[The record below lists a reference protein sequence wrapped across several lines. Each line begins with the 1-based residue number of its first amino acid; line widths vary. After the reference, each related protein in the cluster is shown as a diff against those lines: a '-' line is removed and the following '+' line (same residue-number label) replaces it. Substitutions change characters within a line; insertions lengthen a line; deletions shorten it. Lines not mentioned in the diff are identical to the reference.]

1 MSDVSYISSCVTRD
15 GSARLIFANTTS
27 IMRYRSSLEPMSDTS
42 VAVMGRALT
51 AASIM
56 GSMGKT
62 YEEKLTLQVRG
73 DGPAGNVTA
82 VSDSWGNVRACM
94 DEPMVE
100 LPNRADGKIDVGGA
114 VGSGSLIVMKDLGLK
129 EPYTAVCELVS
140 GEIAEDVTSYYARSE
155 QTPTV
160 CALGVRIEPDMSVS
174 VSAGFMLQLLPFYD
188 EGIIDLIEKNLT
200 DLPSVTDMVFSGMDD
215 TAVFDRI
222 LRDIPYDPLDR
233 HDIEYRCNCSRE
245 RYYTALMSLGEDE
258 IRSLAQAGEPV
269 ETVCSFCRKKYVFAT
284 DGNTIL
290 EKEETL

>member
-1 MSDVSYISSCVTRD
+1 MSENSYISSCVTRD
-15 GSARLIFANTTS
+15 GSARLIFADTTS
-27 IMRYRSSLEPMSDTS
+27 VMRYRSGLEAMSDTAM
-42 VAVMGRALT
+42 AVMGRVLT

-62 YEEKLTLQVRG
+62 TEEKLTLQVRG

-82 VSDSWGNVRACM
+82 VSDSWGNVRVCM
-94 DEPMVE
+94 DEPEVT
-100 LPNRADGKIDVGGA
+100 LPNREDGKIDVGGA

-160 CALGVRIEPDMSVS
+160 CALGVRIEPDMTIS

-188 EGIIDLIEKNLT
+188 EGIIDLIEKNLK
-200 DLPSVTDMVFSGMDD
+200 DLPSVTDMVHSGMDD
-215 TAVFDRI
+215 TAVFDRV
-222 LRDIPYDPLDR
+222 LKDIPYDPLEC

-245 RYYTALMSLGEDE
+245 RYYTALMSLGEE
-258 IRSLAQAGEPV
+258 EVRSLAKKGEPI
-269 ETVCSFCRKKYVFAT
+269 ETICSFCRKKYVFET
-284 DGNTIL
+284 DGKTIL
-290 EKEETL
+290 KEEK